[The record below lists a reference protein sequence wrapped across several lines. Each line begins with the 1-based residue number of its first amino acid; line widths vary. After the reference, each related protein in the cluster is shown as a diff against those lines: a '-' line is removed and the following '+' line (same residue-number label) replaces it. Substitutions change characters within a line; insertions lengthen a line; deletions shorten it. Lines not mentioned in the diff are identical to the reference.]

1 MACLVADSAARRVE
15 IDAHL
20 FGESLDLRVP
30 ARKKT
35 PYQARPRWAC
45 GCPQRL
51 CLMSETQWGS
61 GAWMWLSEHFARF
74 ASVLFCTS
82 WSRAKTGCPAPCQR
96 WSAQPVI
103 AGGAGGALGSAIFLP
118 FICLNL
124 PITGAV
130 LSCVSTCAGLS
141 DTKSPDDTF
150 TDAASTFRVAQQAQ
164 GLPFQVRAATA
175 PSTKLRRRTAG
186 RSSQSCSW
194 LSCERAVSRLSDVV

>member
-1 MACLVADSAARRVE
+1 
-15 IDAHL
+15 
-20 FGESLDLRVP
+20 
-30 ARKKT
+30 
-35 PYQARPRWAC
+35 
-45 GCPQRL
+45 
-51 CLMSETQWGS
+51 
-61 GAWMWLSEHFARF
+61 
-74 ASVLFCTS
+74 
-82 WSRAKTGCPAPCQR
+82 
-96 WSAQPVI
+96 
-103 AGGAGGALGSAIFLP
+103 
-118 FICLNL
+118 L

-194 LSCERAVSRLSDVV
+194 LSCERAASRLSDVVY